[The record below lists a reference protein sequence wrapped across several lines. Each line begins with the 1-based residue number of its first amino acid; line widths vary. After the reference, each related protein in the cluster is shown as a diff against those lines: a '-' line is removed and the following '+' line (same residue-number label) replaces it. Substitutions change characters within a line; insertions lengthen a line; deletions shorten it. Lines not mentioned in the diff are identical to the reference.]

1 MSFFNFFRQPSID
14 QGVNEFRQREG
25 AILLDVRTPQEYRDG
40 FIPGSKNVPLQQLD
54 KIITVVENKNTA
66 LYVYCHSGARSRQAV
81 SILQHMGYTDVTNI
95 GGIAAYRGKVE
106 SV

>member
-1 MSFFNFFRQPSID
+1 MSFFDFLKQPDIN
-14 QGVNEFRQREG
+14 QGVKEFRQREG

-40 FIPGSKNVPLQQLD
+40 FIPGSKNVPLQTID
-54 KIITVVENKNTA
+54 KVDAVVENKDTS
-66 LYVYCHSGARSRQAV
+66 LYVYCHSGARSRQAA
-81 SILQHMGYTDVTNI
+81 SILQHMGYTNVNNI